1 MIKYLIPK
9 INNQSFR
16 ENIFVLLG
24 SIVIYVPLFT
34 YVSKDYQNL
43 QKYRTKSALFGFR

>member
-1 MIKYLIPK
+1 MKYLIPK

-16 ENIFVLLG
+16 DNMIVLLG

-34 YVSKDYQNL
+34 YVSKDNQNL